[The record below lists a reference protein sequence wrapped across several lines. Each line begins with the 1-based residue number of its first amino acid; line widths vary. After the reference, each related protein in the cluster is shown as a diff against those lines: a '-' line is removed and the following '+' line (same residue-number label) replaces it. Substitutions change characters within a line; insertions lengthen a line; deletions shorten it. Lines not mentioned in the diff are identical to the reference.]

1 LHRNESRRFGASHID
16 EKIYKS
22 VSKRLFNLHKK
33 RKKRKVLRKKV
44 MEKSKK
50 SVKKLDINFIL
61 NDDSENNRLKS
72 ELAVNLFSSA
82 SL

>member
-1 LHRNESRRFGASHID
+1 LSI
-16 EKIYKS
+16 
-22 VSKRLFNLHKK
+22 

-72 ELAVNLFSSA
+72 ELAVLPRIVYF
-82 SL
+82 